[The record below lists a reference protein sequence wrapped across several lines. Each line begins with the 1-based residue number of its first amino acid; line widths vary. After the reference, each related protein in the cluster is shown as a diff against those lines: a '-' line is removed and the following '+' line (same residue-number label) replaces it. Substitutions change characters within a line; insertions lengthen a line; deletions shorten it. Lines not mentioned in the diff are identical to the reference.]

1 MFLLGSLKLFRRNEK
16 IATED
21 NYTDERKLFKF
32 SLFYLFLL
40 FTALLIEA
48 LMRSLDISLIA
59 WPQVF

>member
-1 MFLLGSLKLFRRNEK
+1 MFILGSLKLFRRNEK

-40 FTALLIEA
+40 FAALLIEA
-48 LMRSLDISLIA
+48 LLRSLDMSLVA

>member
-1 MFLLGSLKLFRRNEK
+1 LGSWKLFRRNEK

-40 FTALLIEA
+40 FAALLIEA
-48 LMRSLDISLIA
+48 LMRSLDMSLIA